1 MKKLYLSVFVFLTSL
16 LSSQTDTAGTLPNIG
31 ELTLEQ
37 LLDIDVY
44 SASRKL
50 ERQSEAP
57 AIMTTI
63 SHSQIATLGA
73 ITLIDVF
80 KYIPG
85 IETSMGA
92 DGFYHISIRG
102 ANKEGEVLVLINGQ
116 QVNDFYDGRALLDL
130 SVDFIERIE
139 VIRGPGSALYGNNAI
154 AGVINIFTIKETSIS
169 VLGGNYN
176 TLKLNANYFLE
187 KDKTQFNVSV
197 GGLTTDGANAEIVS
211 DKVEAQSWSLTH
223 ADANYKTNR
232 WNRDVYL
239 NSNLK
244 VGDFHFQIFDIAR
257 QQGTYIG
264 PVFIAAPGSKL
275 LTNQMSSSLHYDFKI
290 SDNVIVTP
298 KIYSNVNYRD
308 FLTQETPNHY
318 VSNTS
323 GNIFENGKYSKE
335 SYLGKTYGAEM
346 DIYIKA
352 NEHFDLLTGTVFED
366 LSMSNYSLTRNYKIV
381 GDVYKESFA
390 NYDNIE
396 FTQDGKRR
404 YIVAY
409 FLQGNYKIKEFNI
422 TAGLRHDDYS
432 DFGSSFNPRIGV
444 NYKVSSHLLFKG
456 LYGKAFRAPTF
467 QELYDNTTIGNEYGV
482 KGNVNLTPEKISTFE
497 LGTKITYN
505 KIVLNYN
512 VFYVE
517 HKNLIRIYDPHGGGS
532 IGVYENIGNIKTF
545 GNEAELVVSL
555 LPNKM
560 NFFINYSQ
568 YLSTFEWNKEKVKK
582 SDVAFFEKQ
591 PDYFKNMTNI
601 PTLRLNAGVELK
613 IKKLS
618 LFAGA
623 NYGNE
628 AFNNNRFYLEQDHF
642 ADIPFYVQGNF
653 NVGYAFTQKISAK
666 VQLNNVGAKYSAPD
680 ESTNI
685 NAYGTKGMLQPGT
698 TVMLLLKYK
707 L

>member
-1 MKKLYLSVFVFLTSL
+1 MKKLYLSVFILYSFVLF
-16 LSSQTDTAGTLPNIG
+16 SQTDSVKHPPHLD

-37 LLDIDVY
+37 LLDIEVY

-63 SHSQIATLGA
+63 SRSQINTLGA
-73 ITLIDVF
+73 INLIDVL

-85 IETSMGA
+85 IETNMGA

-102 ANKEGEVLVLINGQ
+102 ANKEGEVALLINGQ
-116 QVNDFYDGRALLDL
+116 QINNFYNGRALIDL
-130 SVDFIERIE
+130 PVDFIDRIE
-139 VIRGPGSALYGNNAI
+139 VIRGPGSALYGSNAI

-176 TLKLNANYFLE
+176 TLKVTGNYFVE
-187 KDKTQFNVSV
+187 KNKTQFDVSV
-197 GGLTTDGANAEIVS
+197 GGLTSDGADAEIAI
-211 DKVEAQSWSLTH
+211 DKAEGQVWSLTH
-223 ADANYKTNR
+223 LDSKFKTNR
-232 WNRDVYL
+232 WNRDAYL

-244 VGDFHFQIFDIAR
+244 IGDFHFQLFDIAR

-275 LTNQMSSSLHYDFKI
+275 LTNQLSSSLHYDFKL
-290 SDNVIVTP
+290 SDNVIITP
-298 KIYSNVNYRD
+298 KVYSNINYHD
-308 FLTQETPNHY
+308 CLTQEVPDNY

-323 GNIFENGKYSKE
+323 GNIFENGKYTKE
-335 SYLGKTYGAEM
+335 KYLGKSYGAEM

-352 NEHFDLLTGTVFED
+352 NEHFDFLTGSVFED
-366 LSMSNYSLTRNYKIV
+366 LSISQYELTRNYKIV
-381 GDVYKESFA
+381 GDLYKESFA

-404 YIVAY
+404 FVFAY
-409 FLQGNYKIKEFNI
+409 FLQGNYKIKKLNI
-422 TAGLRHDDYS
+422 TAGLRYDDYS

-482 KGNVNLTPEKISTFE
+482 KGNVNLTLEKINTVE
-497 LGTKITYN
+497 LGTKITYK
-505 KIVLNYN
+505 KIVFNYN

-517 HKNLIRIYDPHGGGS
+517 HDNLIRIYDPHGGGS

-545 GNEAELVVSL
+545 GNEAELIIKFL
-555 LPNKM
+555 KDKM
-560 NFFINYSQ
+560 NVFINYSQ
-568 YLSTFEWNKEKVKK
+568 YLSAFEWNKEKVKK

-591 PDYFKNMTNI
+591 PDYYKSMTNI
-601 PTLRLNAGVELK
+601 PTLRLNAGVEFK
-613 IKKLS
+613 IKKFS
-618 LFAGA
+618 LFGGC

-642 ADIPFYVQGNF
+642 ANIPFYVQGNF
-653 NVGYAFTQKISAK
+653 NVGYSFTQKLSAK
-666 VQLNNVGAKYSAPD
+666 ILVNNLGKKYSAPD

-685 NAYGTKGMLQPGT
+685 NAFGTKGMLQPGT
-698 TVMLLLKYK
+698 TVSLLLKYK

>member
-1 MKKLYLSVFVFLTSL
+1 MKTLYLSVFLFLASL
-16 LSSQTDTAGTLPNIG
+16 LSSQTDSVGKLTQVS

-63 SHSQIATLGA
+63 SQNQITSLGA
-73 ITLIDVF
+73 TTLIDVL
-80 KYIPG
+80 KYVPG
-85 IETSMGA
+85 IETSMGE
-92 DGFYHISIRG
+92 DGFYHVSIRG
-102 ANKEGEVLVLINGQ
+102 ANKEGEILVLVNGQ
-116 QVNDFYDGRALLDL
+116 QINDFYNGRALFDL
-130 SVDFIERIE
+130 PVDFIERIE
-139 VIRGPGSALYGNNAI
+139 IIRGPGSALYGSNAV
-154 AGVINIFTIKETSIS
+154 AGVINVFTIKETSLS

-176 TLKLNANYFLE
+176 TLKVNANYFIE
-187 KDKTQFNVSV
+187 KKKTQFNVSV
-197 GGLTTDGANAEIVS
+197 GGLTSDGANAEIGI
-211 DKVEAQSWSLTH
+211 DKAENQTWSLTH
-223 ADANYKTNR
+223 LNANYKTNR
-232 WNRDVYL
+232 WDKEVYL

-244 VGDFHFQIFDIAR
+244 VGDFHFQIFDMSR

-264 PVFIAAPGSKL
+264 PLFIAAPGSKL
-275 LTNQMSSSLHYDFKI
+275 FTNQLSSSIHYDFKI
-290 SDNVIVTP
+290 SDNIIITP
-298 KIYSNVNYRD
+298 KIYTNINHHD
-308 FLTQETPNHY
+308 FLTQEAPNNY
-318 VSNTS
+318 ISNTS

-335 SYLGKTYGAEM
+335 KYLGKTYGAEM

-352 NEHFDLLTGTVFED
+352 NEHFDLLTGSVFED
-366 LSMSNYSLTRNYKIV
+366 ASISNYDLTRNYKIV

-390 NYDNIE
+390 NYDDIQ

-404 YIVAY
+404 YIFAY
-409 FLQGNYKIKEFNI
+409 FLQANYKIKKFNI
-422 TAGLRHDDYS
+422 TAGLRYDDYN
-432 DFGSSFNPRIGV
+432 DFGSSFNPRIGI

-482 KGNVNLTPEKISTFE
+482 KGNVDLIPEKINTVE
-497 LGTKITYN
+497 LGTKITY
-505 KIVLNYN
+505 KHIVLNYN

-517 HKNLIRIYDPHGGGS
+517 HIDLIRIYDPHGGGS
-532 IGVYENIGNIKTF
+532 IGIYENIGSIKTF
-545 GNEAELVVSL
+545 GNEAELIVKL
-555 LPNKM
+555 FRDKM

-568 YLSTFEWNKEKVKK
+568 YLSMFEWNKEHVRK

-591 PDYFKNMTNI
+591 PDDYKTMTNI
-601 PTLRLNAGVELK
+601 PTLRLNAGVEFK
-613 IKKLS
+613 VKKFS
-618 LFAGA
+618 LFGGA

-642 ADIPFYVQGNF
+642 ANIPFYVQGNF
-653 NVGYAFTQKISAK
+653 NIGYSFTQKISAK
-666 VQLNNVGAKYSAPD
+666 IQLNSLGKKYSAPD

-685 NAYGTKGMLQPGT
+685 NAFGTKGMLQPGQT
-698 TVMLLLKYK
+698 ISLLLKYK

>member
-1 MKKLYLSVFVFLTSL
+1 MKKVYLSVFILFSSL
-16 LSSQTDTAGTLPNIG
+16 LISQTDSVDKVANIS

-63 SHSQIATLGA
+63 SHSQIAALGA

-92 DGFYHISIRG
+92 DGFYRISMRG

-116 QVNDFYDGRALLDL
+116 QINDFYNGRALLDL
-130 SVDFIERIE
+130 PVDFIDRIE

-154 AGVINIFTIKETSIS
+154 AGVINIFTVKETSIS

-176 TLKLNANYFLE
+176 TLKINANYFLE
-187 KDKTQFNVSV
+187 KNKTQFDVSV
-197 GGLTTDGANAEIVS
+197 GGLTTDGANAEIGF
-211 DKVEAQSWSLTH
+211 DKAEDQSWSLTH
-223 ADANYKTNR
+223 LDAKYKTKR
-232 WNRDVYL
+232 WNKEVNL

-244 VGDFHFQIFDIAR
+244 VGDFHFQIFNIAR
-257 QQGTYIG
+257 QQGTYVG
-264 PVFIAAPGSKL
+264 PVFIAAPGSTL
-275 LTNQMSSSLHYDFKI
+275 FTNQLSGSMHYDFKI
-290 SDNVIVTP
+290 SDNIIVTP
-298 KIYSNVNYRD
+298 KIYSNINYHD
-308 FLTQETPNHY
+308 FLTQEAPNNY
-318 VSNTS
+318 ISNTS

-335 SYLGKTYGAEM
+335 KYLGKSYGAEM

-352 NEHFDLLTGTVFED
+352 NEHFDLLTGSIFED
-366 LSMSNYSLTRNYKIV
+366 ATISNYDMSRNYKIV

-390 NYDNIE
+390 NYDNIA

-404 YIVAY
+404 YIFAY
-409 FLQGNYKIKEFNI
+409 FLQGNYKIKQLNI
-422 TAGLRHDDYS
+422 TAGLRYDDYN
-432 DFGSSFNPRIGV
+432 DFGSSINPRIGI
-444 NYKVSSHLLFKG
+444 NYKISSHLLFKG

-482 KGNVNLTPEKISTFE
+482 KGNMNLTPEKINTYE
-497 LGTKITYN
+497 LGTKITY
-505 KIVLNYN
+505 KRFVLNYN
-512 VFYVE
+512 LFYIE
-517 HKNLIRIYDPHGGGS
+517 HRNLIRIYDPHGGGS
-532 IGVYENIGNIKTF
+532 IGVYENIGSTKTF
-545 GNEAELVVSL
+545 GNEAELIVKL
-555 LPNKM
+555 LRDKI

-568 YLSTFEWNKEKVKK
+568 YVSTFEWNKEKVKK

-591 PDYFKNMTNI
+591 PDYYKSITNI
-601 PTLRLNAGVELK
+601 PTLRLNAGVDYKILK
-613 IKKLS
+613 FS
-618 LFAGA
+618 FFAGV

-642 ADIPFYVQGNF
+642 ADIPFYLQGNF
-653 NVGYAFTQKISAK
+653 NVGYSFTPKFSTKI
-666 VQLNNVGAKYSAPD
+666 QLNNLGKKYSAPD

-685 NAYGTKGMLQPGT
+685 NAFGTKGMLQPGPT
-698 TVMLLLKYK
+698 ISLLLKYN

>member
-1 MKKLYLSVFVFLTSL
+1 MLSAQIDSVEK
-16 LSSQTDTAGTLPNIG
+16 SSDIA

-50 ERQSEAP
+50 ERLSEAP

-63 SHSQIATLGA
+63 SHSQITTLGA
-73 ITLIDVF
+73 VTLIDVL

-85 IETSMGA
+85 IETNMGA

-116 QVNDFYDGRALLDL
+116 QINDFYNGRALLDL
-130 SVDFIERIE
+130 AADFIDRIE
-139 VIRGPGSALYGNNAI
+139 VIRGPGSALYGSNAI
-154 AGVINIFTIKETSIS
+154 AGVINIFTIKETSLS
-169 VLGGNYN
+169 VLAGNYN
-176 TLKLNANYFLE
+176 TLKVAGNYFYE
-187 KDKTQFNVSV
+187 KNKTQFSVSA
-197 GGLTTDGANAEIVS
+197 GGLTTDGADAEINA
-211 DKVEAQSWSLTH
+211 DKAKGQSWSLAH
-223 ADANYKTNR
+223 LDSKYKTNR
-232 WNRDVYL
+232 WNKDAYL

-244 VGDFHFQIFDIAR
+244 VGDFHLQIFNIAR
-257 QQGTYIG
+257 QQGAYIG

-275 LTNQMSSSLHYDFKI
+275 FTNQFSGSLRYDFKI

-298 KIYSNVNYRD
+298 KIYSNINYHD
-308 FLTQETPNHY
+308 FLTQETPNNY

-323 GNIFENGKYSKE
+323 GNIFENGKYTKE
-335 SYLGKTYGAEM
+335 KYLGKSYGAEM

-352 NEHFDLLTGTVFED
+352 NEHFDLLTGSVFED
-366 LSMSNYSLTRNYKIV
+366 LTISQYDLTRNYKIV
-381 GDVYKESFA
+381 GDVYKGTFA

-396 FTQDGKRR
+396 FTQNGKRR
-404 YIVAY
+404 YIFAY
-409 FLQGNYKIKEFNI
+409 FLQGNYKIKKLNV
-422 TAGLRHDDYS
+422 TAGLRYDDYS

-444 NYKVSSHLLFKG
+444 NYRVSSHLIFKG

-467 QELYDNTTIGNEYGV
+467 QELYDNSTIGNEYGV
-482 KGNVNLTPEKISTFE
+482 KGNTNLTPEQIHTIE
-497 LGTKITYN
+497 LGTNLTY
-505 KIVLNYN
+505 KHIVLNYN
-512 VFYVE
+512 VFYVD
-517 HKNLIRIYDPHGGGS
+517 HQNLIRIYDPHGGGS

-545 GNEAELVVSL
+545 GNEAELIVKL
-555 LPNKM
+555 LGNRM
-560 NFFINYSQ
+560 NFFVNYSQ
-568 YLSTFEWNKEKVKK
+568 YVATFEWNKEKVKK

-591 PDYFKNMTNI
+591 PYYYKNMTNV
-601 PTLRLNAGVELK
+601 PTLRLNAGVEFK
-613 IKKLS
+613 VKKFS

-642 ADIPFYVQGNF
+642 ANIPFYLQGNF
-653 NVGYAFTQKISAK
+653 NIGYSFTQKISTK
-666 VQLNNVGAKYSAPD
+666 IQLNNLGNKYSAPD

-685 NAYGTKGMLQPGT
+685 NAFGTMGMLQPGP
-698 TVMLLLKYK
+698 TVTLLLKCK